1 VTRQNRKAS
10 DIFPKLIFISENFQR
25 LRFKHQSQIY
35 IVPLKESQGMISKKK
50 AFFFS
55 FYLPKYFN
63 CLKKN
68 FI

>member
-35 IVPLKESQGMISKKK
+35 KVPLKESQGMISKKSVFLFLLFAK
-50 AFFFS
+50 IF
-55 FYLPKYFN
+55 
-63 CLKKN
+63 
-68 FI
+68 